1 MASNALKQDLILAIK
16 QNNEFLRDT
25 LRLLSN
31 SLALSEKEK
40 REPLD
45 ENEEI
50 EVLRRAAK
58 QRKEA
63 AEAYE
68 KGNRVELSAKENK
81 ELEIINQYLP
91 QDLSDEEI
99 ENIVRAKI
107 QETGATEISQMGR
120 VIGAVMGE
128 IKGKADGAKVA
139 EIVKKNLSQ
148 R

>member
-1 MASNALKQDLILAIK
+1 MIKEKIQQDLILAIK
-16 QNNEFLRDT
+16 QNNDFLRDT

-31 SLALSEKEK
+31 GLTLAEKEK

-45 ENEEI
+45 EKEEI

-68 KGNRVELSAKENK
+68 KGNRAELAAKENK
-81 ELEIINQYLP
+81 ELKIITQYLP
-91 QDLSDEEI
+91 QELSDEEI
-99 ENIVRAKI
+99 ERIARAKI
-107 QETGATEISQMGR
+107 QETGATEISQMGK

-128 IKGKADGAKVA
+128 TKGKADGAKVA
-139 EIVKKNLSQ
+139 QIVKKILSQ
-148 R
+148 Q

>member
-1 MASNALKQDLILAIK
+1 MIKEKIQQDLILAIK
-16 QNNEFLRDT
+16 QNNDFLRDT

-31 SLALSEKEK
+31 GLTLAEKEK

-45 ENEEI
+45 EKEEI

-68 KGNRVELSAKENK
+68 KGNRAELAAKENK
-81 ELEIINQYLP
+81 ELEIITQYLP
-91 QDLSDEEI
+91 QELSDEEI
-99 ENIVRAKI
+99 ERIARAKI
-107 QETGATEISQMGR
+107 QETGATEISQMGK

-128 IKGKADGAKVA
+128 TKGKADGAKVA
-139 EIVKKNLSQ
+139 QIVKKILSQ
-148 R
+148 Q